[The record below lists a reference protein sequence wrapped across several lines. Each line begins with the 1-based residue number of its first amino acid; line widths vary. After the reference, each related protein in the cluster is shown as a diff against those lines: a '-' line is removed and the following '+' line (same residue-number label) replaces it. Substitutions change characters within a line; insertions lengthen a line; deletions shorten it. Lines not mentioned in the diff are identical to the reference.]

1 MKPIWRAAIERDDML
16 QERNILREQ
25 LGCTILVS
33 HRVEFANAFP
43 DRYSFKLEKMPLMSL

>member
-1 MKPIWRAAIERDDML
+1 MKPIWRTDIGRDVVL
-16 QERNILREQ
+16 QERNILRER

-43 DRYSFKLEKMPLMSL
+43 VH